1 MGSNISQDIIHKA
14 CALLGVEMGVSRA
27 STATRAEK
35 LAHTF
40 IESAMEEAYMACP
53 WAFSIA
59 GFRDYTPDNPQ
70 KFEKVM
76 LKNREDG
83 RENAREEDRPIN
95 DCQKALVIAPSQGRE
110 WYIDAHQHLWVKGGK
125 IDACFY
131 QSSVMLDEIMGNRR
145 AWGRQARVSYFAIDP
160 HDKEKNE
167 ALVPDLYAA
176 LASFSLVANVAY
188 SLQSDAAFAD
198 GLRLQYMKKL
208 EECKR
213 QVRLEGFIENAYR
226 AF

>member
-1 MGSNISQDIIHKA
+1 MSSAIALDIIHKA

-40 IESAMEEAYMACP
+40 IESAMEEAFLACP
-53 WAFSIA
+53 WPFSIA
-59 GFRDYTPDNPQ
+59 EFRDYAPGRPNE
-70 KFEKVM
+70 FEKVM
-76 LKNREDG
+76 LRG
-83 RENAREEDRPIN
+83 REGGREEDRPIN
-95 DCQKALVIAPSQGRE
+95 DCLRVLVIAPSQGRE
-110 WYIDAHQHLWVKGGK
+110 WYIDAQSRLWVKGGK

-131 QSSVMLDEIMGNRR
+131 QSSVMLDEIMGKR
-145 AWGRQARVSYFAIDP
+145 GREARVSYFALDP
-160 HDKEKNE
+160 HDRERNE
-167 ALVPDLYAA
+167 ALVPDLFAA
-176 LASFSLVANVAY
+176 LASFSLAANVAY

-213 QVRLEGFIENAYR
+213 QMRLEGFIENAYR